1 LTLKYYYLDRMKQL
15 FSLVIIAVLSVS
27 IFSISGCKK
36 RESMLKVFVRDSAN
50 ELKGEATV
58 KISSDPNSNP
68 ETAKHSDIGKTNSSG
83 FVTFNLETF
92 FAAQKATAREGY
104 FIINTELDGIEGD
117 TSVRV
122 TFQTTSVQTV
132 FLNKK

>member
-1 LTLKYYYLDRMKQL
+1 MKQL
-15 FSLVIIAVLSVS
+15 FSLVIIAVLSVF
-27 IFSISGCKK
+27 IFSFSGCKK

-50 ELKGEATV
+50 ELKGEAKV

-68 ETAKHSDIGKTNSSG
+68 ATAKHSDMGKTNS
-83 FVTFNLETF
+83 
-92 FAAQKATAREGY
+92 REGH
-104 FIINTELDGIEGD
+104 FIINTELGGVEGD

>member
-1 LTLKYYYLDRMKQL
+1 MKYYYLDRMKQL

-27 IFSISGCKK
+27 LFSFSGCKK

-58 KISSDPNSNP
+58 KISSDPNSKP
-68 ETAKHSDIGKTNSSG
+68 ATSKYSAKEKTNSSG

-117 TSVRV
+117 TTVRV